1 MVRPVGAARRPAS
14 GVVVFGVVV
23 VASLLACACA
33 AAPDAL
39 RGGGGPRGPRG
50 ERRKRRGVNV
60 TVDQARFHA
69 AFDASGAG
77 RRTRVSLPWKGPSG
91 AIECNLGSSRVMS
104 PELEAKFPTL
114 RVLSGPCVGGGSASV
129 TVDTA
134 RPRSFS
140 ATVWRG
146 AATHYLDAADD
157 SGAAFTLYN
166 ASGVDPSADE
176 AWRCGGA
183 LGADHRDLV
192 AHDSSDGSGRSL
204 LSSSSRAYTF
214 RLAVLANKEYSQYH
228 GGIVSS
234 VMAALATMLTRVNGV
249 FVRELGIE
257 FQFIGAQDRLI
268 CNSTDGVVVSWCESV
283 PNDDSLLNGARAVIE
298 SRGVAE
304 ADYDLGHSVSTN
316 SGGRAGVGVLCLS
329 GNKARGTTG
338 LSAPN
343 NDPFYI
349 DFVAHEMGHQL
360 GAPHTFRDCASHP
373 SNHDPSS
380 AFEPGSGSTIMSYAG
395 SCGSSDLQFKSD
407 AYYHPSSLLAMRGVI
422 EATVATVA
430 GCGSSPDGAPVLER
444 PAMDVLTTTCVV
456 PKGSSVALDG
466 SSPAASPTKALWYSW
481 DNVESA
487 PAAYADANVPRFRSW
502 SPTLRSKRFLP
513 NMHQL
518 TFNYTSWWEIAP
530 KASVA
535 GDVTMVMRFT
545 GRTVF
550 SATGGTALSGAGT
563 FGYSDLRLVYDAS
576 AAPLEWLTV
585 PASLQ
590 GDADADLTWQ
600 GGNTEKSVDILIAL
614 VTMSPALTGLA
625 SPSVKD
631 SLNSAKVLDYT
642 ADIKDLEWVLIE
654 TVPNSGSA
662 RVRVPYIPNPT
673 ALKANLMIRETRA
686 DPRCYHFALAPA
698 RELEEAACSSTPTGC
713 VTKSPTTLSPTVP
726 TISPT
731 RAPSAPTIPVGW
743 SCSAS
748 YYNAKDGCD
757 CQCGAWDPDC
767 DTPGSNLFCN
777 TLDSVPNKVCD
788 PTTLTCVDPTQSLA
802 PTKAPT
808 RAPTTRPTTAPTSQP
823 TRAPTTKGPSKAPTF
838 FPTRKPTTSKPTAR
852 PSKTPTSRPTRRPS
866 TRSPSRTPTT
876 RPTRKP
882 TKAPTSRPMRKPT
895 I

>member
-1 MVRPVGAARRPAS
+1 VGCEALCGMVRPDGAARRPAS
-14 GVVVFGVVV
+14 VEVLLVV
-23 VASLLACACA
+23 VALAWLLTCACA

-39 RGGGGPRGPRG
+39 HGGGGGPRGPPG
-50 ERRKRRGVNV
+50 ERRKRGGANV

-69 AFDASGAG
+69 AFGASRAG
-77 RRTRVSLPWKGPSG
+77 RRARVSLPWQGPSG
-91 AIECNLGSSRVMS
+91 ALECSLGSSRVMS
-104 PELEAKFPTL
+104 RELEAKFPTL

-134 RPRSFS
+134 RPGSFS

-146 AATHYLDAADD
+146 AATQYIDAADD

-176 AWRCGGA
+176 AWRCGGV
-183 LGADHRDLV
+183 LGADHRDLA
-192 AHDSSDGSGRSL
+192 AHDSADGAGRSL

-214 RLAVLANKEYSQYH
+214 RLAVLANKQYSQYN
-228 GGIVSS
+228 GGTVSS

-257 FQFIGAQDRLI
+257 FQFIGEQDRLI
-268 CNSTDGVVVSWCESV
+268 CNSTDGVVESWCVSV
-283 PNDDSLLNGARAVIE
+283 PNDYSLVFDGRTVME

-304 ADYDLGHSVSTN
+304 ADYDLGHSVSTG
-316 SGGRAGVGVLCLS
+316 SGGYAGLGVLCLS

-360 GAPHTFRDCASHP
+360 GAPHTFRNCAAYP
-373 SNHDPSS
+373 ENHDPGS

-395 SCGSSDLQFKSD
+395 SCSTSDLQFNSD
-407 AYYHPSSLLAMRGVI
+407 AYYHPTSLLAMRGVI
-422 EATVATVA
+422 ESRVAKVA

-444 PAMDVLTTTCVV
+444 PAMDVLPTTCVV

-466 SSPAASPTKALWYSW
+466 SSPVASPTKPLWYSW
-481 DNVESA
+481 DNVESS
-487 PAAYADANVPRFRSW
+487 PAAYADANEPRFRSW

-530 KASVA
+530 KASAA

-563 FGYSDLRLVYDAS
+563 FGYSDVTLVYDAS

-600 GGNTEKSVDILIAL
+600 GGNTETSVDILIAL

-631 SLNSAKVLDYT
+631 SLNSANVLDYK
-642 ADIKDLEWVLIE
+642 ADVQDLDWVLIE

-662 RVRVPYIPNPT
+662 RVRVPHVPNPT
-673 ALKANLMIRETRA
+673 ALEANLMIRETEA

-698 RELEEAACSSTPTGC
+698 RELETAACSSTPTGC
-713 VTKSPTTLSPTVP
+713 VTKSPTTLSPTTLSPTAP

-731 RAPSAPTIPVGW
+731 RAPTAPT
-743 SCSAS
+743 
-748 YYNAKDGCD
+748 K
-757 CQCGAWDPDC
+757 
-767 DTPGSNLFCN
+767 TP
-777 TLDSVPNKVCD
+777 TRTPTHK
-788 PTTLTCVDPTQSLA
+788 PTTLSPTTRPTR

-808 RAPTTRPTTAPTSQP
+808 KNTPTRTPTHKPTTLSPTTRPTKAPTSQP
-823 TRAPTTKGPSKAPTF
+823 TRKPSTLKPTGKPSTLKPSKAPTPL
-838 FPTRKPTTSKPTAR
+838 PTRKPTSK
-852 PSKTPTSRPTRRPS
+852 PTSRPTRLL
-866 TRSPSRTPTT
+866 
-876 RPTRKP
+876 
-882 TKAPTSRPMRKPT
+882 
-895 I
+895 